1 MWHAYQYG
9 QDKLKLV
16 KDLKTGQA
24 HLRVSLI
31 DKEQISD
38 LTRVTHLLARST
50 TNGKI
55 TIKSMTNR

>member
-9 QDKLKLV
+9 QGKLKLV

-31 DKEQISD
+31 DKE
-38 LTRVTHLLARST
+38 
-50 TNGKI
+50 
-55 TIKSMTNR
+55 

>member
-9 QDKLKLV
+9 QGKLKLV

-31 DKEQISD
+31 DKEEIND
-38 LTRVTHLLARST
+38 LGRVLSFWSRST
-50 TNGKI
+50 KTVKNI
-55 TIKSMTNR
+55 TKSMSNP

>member
-9 QDKLKLV
+9 QGKLKLV

-31 DKEQISD
+31 DKEEIND
-38 LTRVTHLLARST
+38 LGRVAFFQSRST
-50 TNGKI
+50 GTGSI
-55 TIKSMTNR
+55 TIRLMTNR